1 MKILSLERNLSKKEK
16 KVKKVVYEMKLKGKL
31 ISTYLIVTAFIFV
44 VAGVSLLALGTVN
57 QNSKEMYHNRV
68 IPLTVV
74 IELESLTENTR
85 GQILSA
91 VLIENPEKT
100 QTVKSNMEKVTVLIQ
115 KYRELVLDENE
126 GKAITKFEADWNAFK
141 STNQSIIDLINVGDY
156 TGALA
161 GIRAS
166 DEVFADSQESLLVL
180 KDGNISRAEEL
191 NNSNKLAFETNRII
205 VFFIALFALVVA
217 VVIGIIMGNS
227 IGNPTRNVSERLV
240 VIASGDLTKSPLITK
255 RKDEIGVLVHA
266 TNEMQRDL
274 QNVISEIH
282 LASDALSSQ
291 SEELS
296 QSAEQVKVG
305 SEQIAITM
313 QELANGAET
322 QATSATDIS
331 EMMGVFAQ
339 AIQDSDESSRG
350 IVDDSHQVTLGAEEG
365 QQLMERS
372 VNKMKDIDG
381 IVKDSV
387 EKVKG
392 LDNKTNEIST
402 LVEVIQSIANQTNL
416 LALNAAIEAARAGE
430 QGKGFAVVADEV
442 RKLAEQVSH
451 SVGEITDIVVSI
463 QAESQSVVTILENGY
478 KEVTEGTGQIQRT
491 GEKFQEITNG
501 IHAMTEKVEQ
511 ISQNL
516 VKVSLNSQKINASVQ
531 EIASVSEESAAG
543 VEETAASA
551 EESVGS
557 MEEVVASSQY
567 LATIATQLAETVAKF
582 KTTGSHE

>member
-16 KVKKVVYEMKLKGKL
+16 KVKKEVYEMKLKGKL

-100 QTVKSNMEKVTVLIQ
+100 QTAKSNMEKVTVLIQ

-126 GKAITKFEADWNAFK
+126 GKAITKFETDWNAFK

-205 VFFIALFALVVA
+205 VFFIALVALVVA

-567 LATIATQLAETVAKF
+567 LATIATQLADTVAKF

>member
-1 MKILSLERNLSKKEK
+1 
-16 KVKKVVYEMKLKGKL
+16 MKLKGKL